1 MTNTQ
6 HTFIAFI
13 RQLLTSKG
21 YWVCVL
27 LTGIALEAVA
37 LFYQYA
43 LGDEPC
49 QICIH
54 IRIWVAA
61 FTLLALI
68 MCLLPRNNILNLI
81 AHLLTVVT
89 TVGLWERCKY
99 LLDVELGRGDASC
112 NFYLGF
118 PEWFALDS
126 WLPWLFEVRNLCS
139 LTPML
144 PGGISMAEG
153 LIVIASIL
161 LPISL
166 LALGLNIK
174 TTMNTPA
181 ADA

>member
-1 MTNTQ
+1 M
-6 HTFIAFI
+6 AFI
-13 RQLLTSKG
+13 HQLLTGKV

-27 LTGIALEAVA
+27 LTGLALEGVA

-43 LGDEPC
+43 LGEEPC
-49 QICIH
+49 QICVH

-68 MCLLPRNNILNLI
+68 MCVLPRNRIMNLI
-81 AHLLTVVT
+81 AHMLTVVT

-99 LLDVELGRGDASC
+99 LMDVELGRGDASC

-126 WLPWLFEVRNLCS
+126 WVPWLFEVRNLCS
-139 LTPML
+139 LTPLL
-144 PGGISMAEG
+144 PGGISMAEA

-161 LPISL
+161 VVISL
-166 LALGLNIK
+166 LALGLNLRS
-174 TTMNTPA
+174 TMSAPA
-181 ADA
+181 ENI